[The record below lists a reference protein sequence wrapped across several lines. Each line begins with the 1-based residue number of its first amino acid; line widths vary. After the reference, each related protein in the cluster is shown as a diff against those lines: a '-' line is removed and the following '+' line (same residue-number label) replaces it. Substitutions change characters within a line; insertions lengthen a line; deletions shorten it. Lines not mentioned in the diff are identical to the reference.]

1 MELRGSHVL
10 LRPFRWEDAPDLFPL
25 CQDEEMTRFLAWGP
39 HKSLEDTY
47 RMLEGYIGQE
57 HQWAVEVGGKAVGWI
72 ALLVD
77 WQNQIAEIAT
87 WLGRPYWSSGVNREA
102 KSLVLDYGFG
112 SLNLQ
117 RIESITHVENIKAQ
131 RGLEK
136 LGFVREGVL
145 RRYRKVKGWHWDMVM
160 YSLLPEEWWQRQ
172 GS

>member
-1 MELRGSHVL
+1 M
-10 LRPFRWEDAPDLFPL
+10 
-25 CQDEEMTRFLAWGP
+25 
-39 HKSLEDTY
+39 
-47 RMLEGYIGQE
+47 
-57 HQWAVEVGGKAVGWI
+57 EVGGKAVGWI